1 MRLDAAPEVVA
12 SVRSPPWFRPVGD
25 EQERGYY
32 IVGIFLRRRRALSVC
47 RLSHR
52 LAITTSLS
60 MGFVKGI
67 NHGVRF
73 SSIICVVVVHVLVS
87 VQLFL
92 VVIIHLVL
100 DLCPAWYVSFWFVL
114 RVWCIVVGMLY
125 GNVLQ
130 GEMGCLN
137 EGGTGSLASR
147 E

>member
-1 MRLDAAPEVVA
+1 
-12 SVRSPPWFRPVGD
+12 
-25 EQERGYY
+25 
-32 IVGIFLRRRRALSVC
+32 
-47 RLSHR
+47 
-52 LAITTSLS
+52 

-114 RVWCIVVGMLY
+114 RVCCIVVGMLVRFCGIY
-125 GNVLQ
+125 CLVPVVLAR
-130 GEMGCLN
+130 
-137 EGGTGSLASR
+137 GGRKWGF
-147 E
+147 